1 MRTLIL
7 DDIRS
12 GIHLSADEL
21 RKAGFTPGDLIEIVR
36 LPDGEAIADQ
46 ALSHVLRFLGEGLG
60 VADPVWTDTEWQ
72 VDVLA
77 PSGVETLGR
86 LYLDVRGSV
95 DLKRS
100 LSYEELL
107 EITTRTNDSSPER
120 GE

>member
-1 MRTLIL
+1 MGTLIL
-7 DDIRS
+7 NDTRS
-12 GIHLSADEL
+12 GIHLSAEEL
-21 RKAGFTPGDLIEIVR
+21 RQAGFKPGDLIEVVQ
-36 LPDGEAIADQ
+36 LPDNEAIADR

-107 EITTRTNDSSPER
+107 EIAARAKDSSPVRDE
-120 GE
+120 